1 MARKQT
7 SHTENCLFVI
17 MWGGDHYSTSY
28 NVGSGESSYD
38 KLTNV
43 SNNSSVSALF
53 AQTTGYYA
61 HRLPVFPEN
70 ISDGYSANWAQQE
83 VIGRTSPLFSYTST
97 GFRTVSFDLTFH
109 RELVFDNEKYQSF
122 KGLSK
127 SKRNS
132 SYTPIE
138 EIEEI
143 LNALKLACYPIYA
156 SNGLVSPV
164 IFFRFGQFTCKGY
177 MESVSYSWEPP
188 IIDDKFMVC
197 KVSIG
202 PINCSPKSVLSGSA
216 NILMKDGY
224 SMNPFGNSNDSSGST
239 AWTPQGGR

>member
-1 MARKQT
+1 M
-7 SHTENCLFVI
+7 
-17 MWGGDHYSTSY
+17 
-28 NVGSGESSYD
+28 
-38 KLTNV
+38 
-43 SNNSSVSALF
+43 
-53 AQTTGYYA
+53 
-61 HRLPVFPEN
+61 
-70 ISDGYSANWAQQE
+70 
-83 VIGRTSPLFSYTST
+83 
-97 GFRTVSFDLTFH
+97 
-109 RELVFDNEKYQSF
+109 
-122 KGLSK
+122 SK
-127 SKRNS
+127 SNRNS

-143 LNALKLACYPIYA
+143 LKALKLACYPIYA
-156 SNGLVSPV
+156 NNGLVSPV

-216 NILMKDGY
+216 NILIRDGY